1 MFYAFSSV
9 FRNNVKLKNVIF
21 FPFYRCMLGG
31 TMTMANRAMAQ
42 PQLTESPPWCRAWR
56 ARRSLEWLVGPHI
69 VQPGR
74 QWTQPRPLST
84 NLSSSRRQET
94 RWVLPTQVTSSC
106 RLRGCIVRVV
116 LLTKAVL
123 CWPAGWPSH
132 LLNAQL
138 LSSFICADDLPVLCF
153 VHLDGCLS

>member
-1 MFYAFSSV
+1 MFCAFSSV

-21 FPFYRCMLGG
+21 FPFNRCMLGG
-31 TMTMANRAMAQ
+31 TMTMANRAMAR

-74 QWTQPRPLST
+74 QWTQPHPLST

-106 RLRGCIVRVV
+106 RLQGRLGACGPADKGYA
-116 LLTKAVL
+116 LLACRLALASLECAATVWSYL
-123 CWPAGWPSH
+123 CR
-132 LLNAQL
+132 
-138 LSSFICADDLPVLCF
+138 
-153 VHLDGCLS
+153 